1 MNMRIFESL
10 VEIEAAV
17 GEPLGTT
24 DWVAIE
30 QKQVD
35 AFADITG
42 DHQWIHVDVERAKGS
57 PFGGT
62 IAHGY
67 LTLALL
73 PGFGGGLF
81 RIDAG
86 SARLNYG
93 VDKLRFPSPL
103 PVGSRVRATPTFAS
117 VTAVPAGTQ
126 VKTRWVVEAEGSDKP
141 VCVAD
146 AITLVVP

>member
-1 MNMRIFESL
+1 MRVFESL
-10 VEIEAAV
+10 AEVEAAV

-24 DWVAIE
+24 DWVAVE

-35 AFADITG
+35 AFADLTG
-42 DHQWIHVDVERAKGS
+42 DHQWIHVDVDRAKES

-67 LTLALL
+67 LTLSML
-73 PGFGGGLF
+73 PGFGGELF

-93 VDKLRFPSPL
+93 TDKVRFPSPL
-103 PVGSRVRATPTFAS
+103 RVGSRIRATPTFAS
-117 VTAVPAGTQ
+117 VTAVSAGTQ
-126 VKTRWVVEAEGSDKP
+126 VKTRWVVEAEGSEKP
-141 VCVAD
+141 VCVAET
-146 AITLVVP
+146 ITLVVA